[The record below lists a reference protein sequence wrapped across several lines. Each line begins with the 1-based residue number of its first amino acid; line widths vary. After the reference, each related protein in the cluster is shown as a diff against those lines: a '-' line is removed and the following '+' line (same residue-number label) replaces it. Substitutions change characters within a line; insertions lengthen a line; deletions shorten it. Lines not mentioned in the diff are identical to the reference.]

1 MSMNIKTTFPASDE
15 TTDDLRTSGNPFT
28 WEELLSLFSRSI
40 GGREFDLD
48 EVKQCVESEIQH
60 GILKVEQGKDGLIF
74 RFEKSH
80 PVNKYPK
87 LREGISLREK
97 IVNGEVKAKEHG
109 Q

>member
-1 MSMNIKTTFPASDE
+1 MSINIKTTFPASGE
-15 TTDDLRTSGNPFT
+15 TTDDLRASGNPFT

-48 EVKQCVESEIQH
+48 EVNKCVESEIQH
-60 GILKVEQGKDGLIF
+60 GILKVEQGKDGLIY

-80 PVNKYPK
+80 PVNKYSE
-87 LREGISLREK
+87 LREGISLRER
-97 IVNGEVKAKEHG
+97 IVSGEVKAKGHG

>member
-97 IVNGEVKAKEHG
+97 IVK
-109 Q
+109 